1 MPTIKKACLIVIFMT
16 MSLPALA
23 GLLVQLNLYAPSML
37 YKPGMAFL
45 EIGVIVAALAV
56 AAFYPAS
63 PSIPP
68 IASDEEEE

>member
-1 MPTIKKACLIVIFMT
+1 
-16 MSLPALA
+16 
-23 GLLVQLNLYAPSML
+23 ML

-45 EIGVIVAALAV
+45 EIGAIVAALAV